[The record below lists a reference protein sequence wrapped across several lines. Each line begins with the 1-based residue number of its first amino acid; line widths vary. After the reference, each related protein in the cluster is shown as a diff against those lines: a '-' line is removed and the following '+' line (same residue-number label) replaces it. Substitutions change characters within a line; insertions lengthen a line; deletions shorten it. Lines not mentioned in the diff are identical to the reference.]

1 MEGVK
6 PCNHIVFEVYVPM
19 LVRLADLR
27 SNDQHFRFEVIPTN
41 LPSSSGR
48 TPQNREMVRNGRI
61 DGV

>member
-41 LPSSSGR
+41 LAKLFWSH
-48 TPQNREMVRNGRI
+48 TTE
-61 DGV
+61 